1 MVGGAIFS
9 TLRNTDVISWHP
21 LIFSGAQ
28 GVAHHR
34 VRRRTRGSPTPA
46 QVEGGQRA
54 VSLTCQVPKVAL
66 AEHQPAARRC
76 AGHHQ
81 GTRDRPSRKRAH
93 QRGRLRHLPLR
104 CRDTRVR
111 PVKGRAGRPR
121 TTGWDRL
128 ALGWNRACAG
138 PASSAHI
145 TTPKSLPG
153 HDLKLYQ
160 GKAPDVKG
168 TPLLPKVFHSDSAY
182 KFTMAPPLDLTLSLP
197 RHHLQH
203 TQPRPQSS
211 PAHRA
216 APGTI
221 ALSARSRPQHSCSP
235 DSDSTLRV
243 ATITRR
249 RRP

>member
-1 MVGGAIFS
+1 MGHVRIRGTTGTLVGGAIFS

-121 TTGWDRL
+121 TTGWDRVSSGMEPRLRGARLLRPHHNPKKL
-128 ALGWNRACAG
+128 A
-138 PASSAHI
+138 
-145 TTPKSLPG
+145 
-153 HDLKLYQ
+153 
-160 GKAPDVKG
+160 
-168 TPLLPKVFHSDSAY
+168 
-182 KFTMAPPLDLTLSLP
+182 
-197 RHHLQH
+197 
-203 TQPRPQSS
+203 RP
-211 PAHRA
+211 
-216 APGTI
+216 
-221 ALSARSRPQHSCSP
+221 
-235 DSDSTLRV
+235 
-243 ATITRR
+243 
-249 RRP
+249 